1 MVSTPPL
8 AVTKPRSGKIETLE
22 ELSAHLCAAA
32 YVELSTVPMYLYAAY
47 SMRTRGYSQWALG
60 KPAQSDLIGVVIE
73 EMQHMALARNVLV
86 AIGRGDDLRVY
97 ARESVP
103 TYPAPM
109 AHRMPPLTLSLRR
122 LSSTQVQTFM
132 EVELPESEQKQVEA
146 VDIVDYHSLGEFYKY
161 IEDGITYLST
171 PAAGNEQIKW
181 ADLAADKLWQLQY
194 HRGYWN
200 QNGGAQQPLL
210 VTDEKTAIAAL
221 RVIVEQGEG
230 APHDRGHIDPI
241 YPPPKIGEHRRTEDS
256 HYTKFLRIRQGVDGV
271 GVVKDDNGQEK
282 YTIDSPEVVRPVIDN
297 PTIEQVN
304 DVPVRKLM
312 VLSNAAYCYVL
323 ALLDKIYRTRTT
335 VDGTQP
341 FRKDER
347 YGYERGFIAAMQ
359 GVLYPIADLLMRTPF
374 QDGDL
379 KVGPVGIVNAG
390 PPFQHH
396 EFTVRTESKKTGQ
409 KRGRASVRQFW
420 KPRED
425 LAALCREVTAFYPE
439 LGGDDGVERQIRL
452 LPDFEL
458 DLPPAKG

>member
-1 MVSTPPL
+1 MNSTPRL
-8 AVTKPRSGKIETLE
+8 AVTKPRSGKIETLD

-47 SMRTRGYSQWALG
+47 SVKTRGYSQWALG

-86 AIGRGDDLRVY
+86 SIGRGDDLRLY
-97 ARESVP
+97 AKESVP

-109 AHRMPPLTLSLRR
+109 AHRIPELMLNLRR
-122 LSSTQVQTFM
+122 LSSAQVQTFL
-132 EVELPESEQKQVEA
+132 EVELPESEKKQTEA

-171 PAAGNEQIKW
+171 PAAGGEQIKW
-181 ADLAADKLWQLQY
+181 ADLAARNLWQLQY

-210 VTDEKTAIAAL
+210 VTDEKTALAAL
-221 RVIVEQGEG
+221 KVIVEQGEG

-241 YPPPKIGEHRRTEDS
+241 YPPPLIGELRRTEDS
-256 HYTKFLRIRQGVDGV
+256 HYTKFLRIRQGVDGI
-271 GVVKDDNGQEK
+271 GAVKDDNGQEK
-282 YTIDSPEVVRPVIDN
+282 YTIDSSEVVWPVIDN

-312 VLSNAAYCYVL
+312 VLSDAAYCYVL
-323 ALLDKIYRTRTT
+323 ALLDKIYQTRTT

-341 FRKDER
+341 FRQDER

-379 KVGPVGIVNAG
+379 KDRSVGTVNAG
-390 PPFQHH
+390 PPFQYHA
-396 EFTVRTESKKTGQ
+396 FTVRSQSKKAGQ
-409 KRGRASVRQFW
+409 KKGKAAARQYW
-420 KPRED
+420 KPQED

-458 DLPPAKG
+458 DVPSGKA